1 MELYR
6 IVKSGEATSVFS
18 KKKNMQVS
26 KRELII
32 EKLGSYDSFAISVFN
47 EQANVECK
55 ENDIV
60 VCVLSYRASEYN
72 GRFYNDISAVYL
84 HKVSL

>member
-6 IVKSGEATSVFS
+6 IVKTGEAVSVFS
-18 KKKNMQVS
+18 KKKNMQVC

-32 EKLGSYDSFAISVFN
+32 EKLGCYESFAISVFN
-47 EQANVECK
+47 EQANVALK

-60 VCVLSYRASEYN
+60 VCVLAHRASEFN
-72 GRFYNDISAVYL
+72 GRFYNDITAVYL